1 MSTIV
6 ELNNEIRKLQKKND
20 PWEKQLTTLLLKQT
34 TEQQLDA
41 EQERKLDDQ
50 IKIFDKRI
58 SDNNQLILQ
67 NKKQITAQIN
77 LEISRNQGKSA
88 ASIDSL

>member
-1 MSTIV
+1 MSTIE
-6 ELNNEIRKLQKKND
+6 ELNNEIRTLQDENNPYK
-20 PWEKQLTTLLLKQT
+20 KQLTKLLLKQT